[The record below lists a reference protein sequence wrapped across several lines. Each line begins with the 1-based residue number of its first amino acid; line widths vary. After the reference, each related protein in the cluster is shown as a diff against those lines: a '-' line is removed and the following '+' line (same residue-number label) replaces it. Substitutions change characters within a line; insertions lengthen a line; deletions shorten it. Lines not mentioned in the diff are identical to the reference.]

1 MQRITSESVF
11 QGHPDKVCDQ
21 ISDAILDALLE
32 QDKESRVAVE
42 TAIKDNLV
50 FIFGEVTTTASLN
63 YKAIAKTV
71 LKDIGYDEDF
81 VVIEQISR
89 QSPDIALG
97 VNKTENKEQGAGDQG
112 IMFGYACSE
121 TQEFMPLPIMLA
133 HEISKEIDRVRKE
146 QYSHI
151 FGPDGKCQ
159 VSVDYKDGKP
169 VNIPIIVV
177 SAQTKPGVYR
187 EVYEEVIRQ
196 AILRAVGRHDLL
208 NGTQIL
214 INPTGEFIL
223 GGPKADS
230 GLTGR
235 KIIVD
240 TYGGY
245 SRHGGGAFSG
255 KDVSKVDRIA
265 AYYARYVAKAVVGAG
280 LATHCEVHLSYAIGV
295 AKPVSVLLNT
305 FDTGVISDEEIQ
317 ALVNYV
323 FDFRPESIKKELN
336 LDKVK
341 FQELAKYGHF
351 GREDLD
357 VRWEHVDDKITELR
371 NLYEKA

>member
-1 MQRITSESVF
+1 MQRVTSESVF

-71 LKDIGYDEDF
+71 LKDIGYNEDF
-81 VVIEQISR
+81 VVIEQISK

-97 VNKTENKEQGAGDQG
+97 VNKTEKKEQGAGDQG
-112 IMFGYACSE
+112 IMFGYACNE

-133 HEISKEIDRVRKE
+133 HEISKEVDRLRKE

-187 EVYEEVIRQ
+187 DVYEEIIRQ
-196 AILRAVGRHDLL
+196 AILRTIGRHDLL

-240 TYGGY
+240 TYGGS

-255 KDVSKVDRIA
+255 KDVSKVDRSA

-280 LATHCEVHLSYAIGV
+280 LATRCEVCLSYAIGV
-295 AKPVSVLLNT
+295 AEPTSILINT
-305 FDTGVISDEEIQ
+305 FDTGVTSDQEITQ
-317 ALVNYV
+317 FVNEV
-323 FDFRPESIKKELN
+323 FDFRPGEMKKELK
-336 LDKVK
+336 LDNVK
-341 FQELAKYGHF
+341 FKQVATYGHF

-357 VRWEHVDDKITELR
+357 VPWEDVDHKIEELLE
-371 NLYEKA
+371 LYEEA

>member
-32 QDKESRVAVE
+32 QDKKSRVAVE

-81 VVIEQISR
+81 VVIEQISK

-97 VNKTENKEQGAGDQG
+97 VNKTEHKEQGAGDQG
-112 IMFGYACSE
+112 IMFGYACNE

-133 HEISKEIDRVRKE
+133 HEISKEVDRLRKE
-146 QYSHI
+146 QHSHI

-187 EVYEEVIRQ
+187 DVYEEIVRQ
-196 AILRAVGRHDLL
+196 AVLRAVGRHDLL

-255 KDVSKVDRIA
+255 KDVSKVDRSA
-265 AYYARYVAKAVVGAG
+265 AYYSRYVAKAVVGAG
-280 LATHCEVHLSYAIGV
+280 LATHCEVCLSYAIGV
-295 AKPVSVLLNT
+295 AEPTSILINT
-305 FDTGVISDEEIQ
+305 FDTGVTSDQEITQ
-317 ALVNYV
+317 LVNEV
-323 FDFRPESIKKELN
+323 FDFRPGEMKKELK
-336 LDKVK
+336 LDNVK
-341 FQELAKYGHF
+341 FKQVATYGHF

-357 VRWEHVDDKITELR
+357 VPWEGVDHKIEELLE
-371 NLYEKA
+371 LYEEA

>member
-50 FIFGEVTTTASLN
+50 FIFGEVTTAASLN

-71 LKDIGYDEDF
+71 LKEIGYDEDF
-81 VVIEQISR
+81 VVIEQISK

-112 IMFGYACSE
+112 IMFGYACNE

-133 HEISKEIDRVRKE
+133 HEISKEVDRVRKE
-146 QYSHI
+146 QYPHI

-159 VSVDYKDGKP
+159 VSVDYKEGRP

-187 EVYEEVIRQ
+187 EVYEEIIRQ

-255 KDVSKVDRIA
+255 KDVSKVDRSA

-280 LATHCEVHLSYAIGV
+280 LATHCEVCLSYAIGV
-295 AKPVSVLLNT
+295 AEPTSILINT
-305 FDTGVISDEEIQ
+305 FDTGVTSDQEITQ
-317 ALVNYV
+317 LVNEV
-323 FDFRPESIKKELN
+323 FDFRPGEMKKELK
-336 LDKVK
+336 LDNVK
-341 FQELAKYGHF
+341 FKQVATYGHF

-357 VRWEHVDDKITELR
+357 VPWEDVDHKIEELLE
-371 NLYEKA
+371 LYEEA